1 MGNPSREIETRKTE
15 LNGNSI
21 TEKLL
26 NRAYKETYLKG
37 FYQKQRKAKN

>member
-1 MGNPSREIETRKTE
+1 MGYLSREIGTRKTE

-26 NRAYKETYLKG
+26 LNRAYRETYLKG
-37 FYQKQRKAKN
+37 FY